1 YKRLS
6 YVRNSDGDFVV
17 DKITEKKSMLPVV
30 ENLLDSDYVL
40 IKDEN
45 QKREEEFLEKLK
57 KLNEKPV
64 RQEVK
69 KPGRVSIK

>member
-1 YKRLS
+1 MNIEIICHRFDDGTYKRLS

-57 KLNEKPV
+57 KQIQK
-64 RQEVK
+64 
-69 KPGRVSIK
+69 